1 MKIMG
6 LVALVLGVGITES
19 MAYLFQYN
27 VEGTGTWFAMA
38 MVLLGL
44 VVSVAGTALFIKEN
58 KDRWK
63 E

>member
-6 LVALVLGVGITES
+6 LIALALGIAVTEC

-44 VVSVAGTALFIKEN
+44 VVSVAGTILFIKEN

-63 E
+63 G